1 MKKVIVISLGGSRI
15 IPDKVDINFLKQFK
29 KVIDKISKK
38 TKVVVCTGGGKI
50 ARDYIQALKNFKVE
64 NKKQSLVGISATRL
78 NARLVA
84 AILNANEEILTK
96 ISQVKKLLKKYDVV
110 VCGGIKPG
118 ITSDGVTA
126 EIAKFVKA
134 DALVNITNV
143 KGLYDKDPRK
153 FKNAKFI
160 PEISHENFAKII
172 SKVKEEPGQHF
183 VLDSLAAKI
192 TQENK
197 IKVVILKDIKQLQNY
212 LENKKFIGT
221 IIKK

>member
-15 IPDKVDINFLKQFK
+15 IPDKIDVNFLKNFK

-38 TKVVVCTGGGKI
+38 HKVVVVTGGGKI
-50 ARDYIQALKNFKVE
+50 ARNYINALRSFNVGD
-64 NKKQSLVGISATRL
+64 KKQNLVGISATRL

-84 AILNANEEILTK
+84 AMLNGNEEILTK
-96 ISQVKKLLKKYDVV
+96 ISQVKKLLKNHDVV
-110 VCGGIKPG
+110 VCGGIRPG
-118 ITSDGVTA
+118 VTSDGATA
-126 EIAKFVKA
+126 EIARYVKA

-160 PEISHENFAKII
+160 PEISHKHFAKIVA
-172 SKVKEEPGQHF
+172 KVKQRPGQHF
-183 VLDSLAAKI
+183 VLDSLAARVARKNRI
-192 TQENK
+192 EV
-197 IKVVILKDIKQLQNY
+197 IILKDIKQLQNY

-221 IIKK
+221 VIR